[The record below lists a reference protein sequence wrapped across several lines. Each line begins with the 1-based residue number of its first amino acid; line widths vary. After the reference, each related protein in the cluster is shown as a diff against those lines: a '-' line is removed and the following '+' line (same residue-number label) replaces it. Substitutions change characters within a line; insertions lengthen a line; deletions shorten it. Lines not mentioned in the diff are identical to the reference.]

1 MFLRVFDK
9 ARYSY
14 SASYFRSH
22 QSAWK
27 HRILSV
33 KHAISIGKITENI
46 DNLRRKPLHRNT
58 TSERLCDRQIVKPCV
73 TREEIAKT
81 GSNKTAGAIAFYR
94 FKRKKATENTKQLY
108 RLFIFIPGRSI
119 IIPNTYVNCYHRKL
133 RYISLFMSLVD
144 HSGIP
149 VVVT

>member
-1 MFLRVFDK
+1 MTKTVFLLVFLRVFDK
-9 ARYSY
+9 ARYSH

-22 QSAWK
+22 QNAWK

-58 TSERLCDRQIVKPCV
+58 TSERLCDRQIVKSCA

-81 GSNKTAGAIAFYR
+81 GSNKTASAIAFYH
-94 FKRKKATENTKQLY
+94 FKRKNATENTHLCIDAINLCEHHLLKHIIRRERFRIFVDIEMKQWYQVLS
-108 RLFIFIPGRSI
+108 F
-119 IIPNTYVNCYHRKL
+119 
-133 RYISLFMSLVD
+133 
-144 HSGIP
+144 
-149 VVVT
+149 